1 MRGKVRLPEGGKLK
15 LILEERLA
23 EMGPM
28 TVSEKR
34 LLTSSPSSASSALW
48 SSRGPA

>member
-15 LILEERLA
+15 LILEERLS

-34 LLTSSPSSASSALW
+34 LLVLAILGILGFMVEPWTA
-48 SSRGPA
+48 